1 MLLKQERVKNQRLEK
16 GWTQEQLAE
25 LAGISVRTVQ
35 RLEKTGVASMETTNA
50 LAAVFEVE
58 RVSLLA
64 GEGDDDASAET
75 GSAPAGFAA
84 RQLIVAVG
92 GAFVV
97 GLLVGQLL

>member
-64 GEGDDDASAET
+64 GEGDDDVSAET
-75 GSAPAGFAA
+75 GTASAGFAA

-97 GLLVGQLL
+97 GLLVGQLI